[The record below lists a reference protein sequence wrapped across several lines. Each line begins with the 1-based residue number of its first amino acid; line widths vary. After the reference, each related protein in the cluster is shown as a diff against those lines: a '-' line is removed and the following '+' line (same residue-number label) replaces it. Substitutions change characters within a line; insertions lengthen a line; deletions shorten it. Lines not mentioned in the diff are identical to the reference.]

1 MLKAS
6 NAELP
11 DNGVK
16 KHIFSKIFKNRNHSP
31 FLKER
36 NSNNSVDPPKPS
48 LLKKKSL
55 NANALNIINEKNP
68 TKILGSFTIKFSN
81 NEGFFL

>member
-6 NAELP
+6 NAELA

-16 KHIFSKIFKNRNHSP
+16 KHIFSKIFKNRKHSP

-36 NSNNSVDPPKPS
+36 DSNNSVEPPKRS
-48 LLKKKSL
+48 LLKKNSL
-55 NANALNIINEKNP
+55 NAHLNIINDKNP
-68 TKILGSFTIKFSN
+68 SKNLGSFNIIFTN
-81 NEGFFL
+81 NKGFFH